1 MTAEKKKDD
10 VQLDEKSILTAING
24 NYAVIEFYPDGT
36 IIHANDAF
44 LQGMGYK
51 ISEIQNKH
59 HRMFCEPE
67 YAESFEYKKFW
78 KDLAEGETKS
88 GSFQRF
94 KSDGSEIW
102 LTASYTPIENPETGK
117 VEKVIKF
124 AQDHTEQILKAQDS
138 AGKLE
143 AISKSQA
150 VIEFELDGTILW
162 ANDNFC
168 AATGY
173 SLEEIKGK
181 HHRIFCEPEY
191 ANSPEYR
198 QFWQKLGRGEFDSG
212 EYKRITSSGEDLW
225 INASYNPIMDPQGRP
240 FKVVK
245 FASDITE
252 QKMRNANFEGIINAV
267 DKSQAVIEFNLDG
280 TVITANENFCATV
293 GYSLDE
299 IKGKHHRIFC
309 DPAYT
314 STSDYEAFWK
324 QLNQGTFDTGEYKR
338 FAKNGDPVWINAS
351 YNPIRDVDGNVY
363 KVVKFATDLTKEKLA
378 YENLVNSFDE
388 ATQSLLESS
397 SSLSTTAEQLKMN
410 AEGTLEKSRDATLA
424 IETVNQGVMTVG
436 SSTEEMNSSI
446 KEISS
451 SALEA
456 STQSNEAKTKS
467 ERTNEIMA
475 ELDQSSD
482 QIGAVIKMISSIA
495 QQTNLLALNAT
506 IEAARAGEAGKGFA
520 VVANE
525 VKELAKQTAKA
536 TDDIASQVSSVQ
548 DSTKN
553 SVTAISEISQIID
566 KLNSIASST
575 AAAVEEQSATTSEVS
590 RVVSEA
596 TKGVDDIMSLISNV
610 NAAAQESSTG
620 ANETLKSANELREL
634 SMSLKDLVEKARK

>member
-138 AGKLE
+138 AGKLA

-181 HHRIFCEPEY
+181 HHRIFCESEY

-225 INASYNPIMDPQGRP
+225 INASYNPILDPHGRP

-252 QKMRNANFEGIINAV
+252 QKMRNANFEGIVNAV

-314 STSDYEAFWK
+314 STSEYEAFWK

-351 YNPIRDVDGNVY
+351 YNPIRDVEGNVY

-590 RVVSEA
+590 RVVTEA

-634 SMSLKDLVEKARK
+634 SMSLKELVEKARK

>member
-138 AGKLE
+138 AGKLA

-225 INASYNPIMDPQGRP
+225 INASYNPIMDPHGRP

-314 STSDYEAFWK
+314 STSEYEAFWK

-634 SMSLKDLVEKARK
+634 SMSLKELVEKARK

>member
-225 INASYNPIMDPQGRP
+225 INASYNPIMDPHGRP

-351 YNPIRDVDGNVY
+351 YNPIRDVEGNVY

-590 RVVSEA
+590 RVVTEA

-634 SMSLKDLVEKARK
+634 SMSLKELVEKARK

>member
-225 INASYNPIMDPQGRP
+225 INASYNPIMDPHGRP

-351 YNPIRDVDGNVY
+351 YNPIRDVEGNVY

>member
-138 AGKLE
+138 AGKLA

-252 QKMRNANFEGIINAV
+252 QKMRNANFEGIVNAV

-314 STSDYEAFWK
+314 STSEYEAFWK

-351 YNPIRDVDGNVY
+351 YNPIRDVEGNVY

-590 RVVSEA
+590 RVVTEA

-634 SMSLKDLVEKARK
+634 SMSLKELVEKARK

>member
-138 AGKLE
+138 AGKLA

-225 INASYNPIMDPQGRP
+225 INASYNPIMDPHGRP

-252 QKMRNANFEGIINAV
+252 QKMRNANLEGIINAV

-314 STSDYEAFWK
+314 STSEYEAFWK

-351 YNPIRDVDGNVY
+351 YNPIRDVEGNVY

-536 TDDIASQVSSVQ
+536 TDDIASQISSVQ

-634 SMSLKDLVEKARK
+634 SMSLKELVEKARK

>member
-10 VQLDEKSILTAING
+10 VQLDEKSILTAFNG

-138 AGKLE
+138 AGKLA

-225 INASYNPIMDPQGRP
+225 INASYNPIMDPHGRP

-309 DPAYT
+309 DPAYS
-314 STSDYEAFWK
+314 STSEYEAFWK

-338 FAKNGDPVWINAS
+338 FAKNGDPVWLNAS

-424 IETVNQGVMTVG
+424 VETVNQGVMTVG

-446 KEISS
+446 KEIST

-596 TKGVDDIMSLISNV
+596 TRGVDDIMSLISNV